1 MKYLRPSDDEWND
14 FITSFDALLNKYQ
27 RDIDLG
33 NCIYLP
39 TGGITSDS
47 SAYNIRTDPV
57 KPLYDAQTDWPSKEG

>member
-33 NCIYLP
+33 KLHLP
-39 TGGITSDS
+39 SDWR
-47 SAYNIRTDPV
+47 NHV
-57 KPLYDAQTDWPSKEG
+57 